1 MGKKRNR
8 DKVQVKVTD
17 VATDECNSVYDMD
30 AEELTCTPS
39 KSPPGKKG
47 KVKMNIDEKIDS
59 LINAVAELTSKCD
72 GTFQI
77 VESMEKILENTAY
90 SITTL
95 STTISELLRES
106 TSHKEKI
113 LNLGFFLLCCS
124 KKIAS

>member
-1 MGKKRNR
+1 MLYLLLVKFFLLYCVACQTHMGKKRNR

-17 VATDECNSVYDMD
+17 VATDNSVYDMD
-30 AEELTCTPS
+30 AEELPCTPS

-47 KVKMNIDEKIDS
+47 KVKMNIDEKIAV
-59 LINAVAELTSKCD
+59 INAVAELTSKCD
-72 GTFQI
+72 GTFQK

-95 STTISELLRES
+95 STTISE
-106 TSHKEKI
+106 K
-113 LNLGFFLLCCS
+113 NCS

>member
-17 VATDECNSVYDMD
+17 VATDECNSVYDMG
-30 AEELTCTPS
+30 AEELPCTPS

-47 KVKMNIDEKIDS
+47 KVKMNIDEKIAV
-59 LINAVAELTSKCD
+59 INAVAELTSKCD
-72 GTFQI
+72 GTFQK

-95 STTISELLRES
+95 STTISE
-106 TSHKEKI
+106 K
-113 LNLGFFLLCCS
+113 NCS